1 MTGSMVLMNE
11 SFSLENVLPGVHSL
25 IDSKIGENGSWTSR
39 NTRATVNINFKT
51 LVVDHIV

>member
-1 MTGSMVLMNE
+1 MTGSVVLMNK

-25 IDSKIGENGSWTSR
+25 IDGKISENGSWTSG
-39 NTRATVNINFKT
+39 NTRASVNINFKT